1 MASASCCGV
10 APFRVVAPCPA
21 PQKPHTLPRPTAGFR
36 IISTT
41 AGSSKTEQSKTQERE
56 GGGLGH
62 LCSLGISGSGDRTE
76 PFDDIILAGLS
87 PVKRHLGIA
96 GKRGPAG
103 IQRKLEHQIR
113 RYGPVA
119 GQAGLN
125 DACGRGIDRGCLT
138 IAVVA
143 LAGNPAGQE
152 IMGKRDIIRIRGPI
166 DRINPERS
174 ALLLQRSSRLNP
186 YVQRVPFEASSLT

>member
-1 MASASCCGV
+1 LTAHLSGIAIINKNILCCLSFTFQV
-10 APFRVVAPCPA
+10 SPLRSPA
-21 PQKPHTLPRPTAGFR
+21 AGFR

-62 LCSLGISGSGDRTE
+62 LCDLGISGSGDRTE

-87 PVKRHLGIA
+87 PVKRHLGVA

-103 IQRKLEHQIR
+103 IQRKLEHRIR

-125 DACGRGIDRGCLT
+125 DACGRGIDCGCLT

-152 IMGKRDIIRIRGPI
+152 IMGKRDIIRIRGPMV
-166 DRINPERS
+166 
-174 ALLLQRSSRLNP
+174 A
-186 YVQRVPFEASSLT
+186 